1 MLAEMSIK
9 EFLSKL
15 SSGAPTP
22 GGGSVAALCGA
33 VACGLS
39 SMVASL
45 TVQNDKYAA
54 VKGEMEE
61 IIESAKEYIGFFTE
75 QMDADA
81 HAFEDV
87 MKSYRMPKEKAEE
100 KKVRNRAIQQSLK
113 GAAEVPFHVA
123 QRALETM
130 DLIERVIEKGNVQA
144 VTDGAVA
151 AMLMR
156 TAVLSALYNTEI
168 NLASIKDD
176 GYREKMGNGIQDLR
190 DEISL
195 REKCVLEKVRI

>member
-1 MLAEMSIK
+1 MLAKMSIK

-33 VACGLS
+33 VACALS
-39 SMVASL
+39 SMVANL

-54 VKGEMEE
+54 VKDEMEE
-61 IIESAKEYIGFFTE
+61 VIESAKEYIGFFTE

-81 HAFEDV
+81 HAFEGV

-113 GAAEVPFHVA
+113 KAAEVPFYVA
-123 QRALETM
+123 QRALEAM

-151 AMLMR
+151 AMLVR

-176 GYREKMGNGIQDLR
+176 GYREKMGNGVQNLR

-195 REKCVLEKVRI
+195 REKCVLGKVRL